1 MEELIRVKYC
11 KNGPIAYIS
20 HLNLAQVF
28 TRALRRANI
37 PVVISS
43 GFNPRFKI
51 SFGPPLPLGI
61 SSISEY

>member
-1 MEELIRVKYC
+1 MEQLVRVKYR
-11 KNGPIAYIS
+11 KDGPIKYIS

-43 GFNPRFKI
+43 GFNPRFR
-51 SFGPPLPLGI
+51 
-61 SSISEY
+61 